1 MWTILGAVKCLAG
14 NHLLPICFC
23 VLTLVPGHAQS
34 QDLDTYKL
42 RVTGF
47 WWFSQPSGYFQG
59 ANHSGE
65 FDLSK
70 DFDFGSY
77 STFTGAL
84 DWRFKKKQHLLF
96 ELPCQLYQE
105 CDSCPNHHIPGRN
118 VQRRNQGVI

>member
-96 ELPCQLYQE
+96 GITLSVIPRVRFLPE
-105 CDSCPNHHIPGRN
+105 PSHSRAK
-118 VQRRNQGVI
+118 RTT